1 MHKVAHRIQ
10 AAVSIPLLHI
20 ADVTAAEILGRGL
33 RSVGLLG
40 TRYTMEEDFYCGR
53 LRRQGL
59 EVLIPDA
66 PERDMINKVIFEEL
80 CLGVI
85 REDSRKKFQA
95 AMAGLAGRGARGVIL
110 GCTEIGL
117 LLRPED
123 AELPLFDTTVLHATA
138 AANLA
143 LES

>member
-1 MHKVAHRIQ
+1 M
-10 AAVSIPLLHI
+10 
-20 ADVTAAEILGRGL
+20 
-33 RSVGLLG
+33 
-40 TRYTMEEDFYCGR
+40 
-53 LRRQGL
+53 
-59 EVLIPDA
+59 LIPDA

-123 AELPLFDTTVLHATA
+123 AELPLFDATVLHATA